1 MAAKRSLVLHRLTG
15 TLLFLIMSI
24 ALPVSPGTF
33 EFAGREYGANV
44 ITHPPGYD
52 GRGGNMIVTVGI
64 APSSTYAA
72 EMVVPIQNAVDT
84 WNNLIPT
91 TENVVREGS
100 NVPAHQF
107 DFESVALH
115 ELGHCLGLGHPNL
128 ASESGLTGMDRNYT
142 SSTKGADG
150 QFNLASGADAV
161 IGSGDDLR
169 GDDVNLHWFQKSNNN
184 PFSVAERVDQT
195 TYSRDLVDLPP
206 GQSFAANADRN
217 VGRLWGIHDTE
228 AVMQQ
233 GIISGEA
240 QRTLTGDDVATL
252 RLAMSG
258 LDRLAGT
265 TDDYTVQLE
274 FVGLSDNADI
284 VFSFD
289 GSRASFAV
297 CEIRAV
303 QIDPLHFTIS
313 QGRIYFNANIAWF
326 FNDVPAPTPP
336 KYSTPSPAIFANDI
350 AGSITLQQNDTL
362 KITLSLNPGV
372 YIGKLADY
380 WLRAATPMGVFWL
393 SDRFEFIPSDQP
405 IRAYGGK
412 LFVIDRFPI
421 LTIPANQLPLGTY
434 TLTFAVDDNLDG
446 VANGTF
452 QASIDVTITP

>member
-1 MAAKRSLVLHRLTG
+1 
-15 TLLFLIMSI
+15 
-24 ALPVSPGTF
+24 
-33 EFAGREYGANV
+33 
-44 ITHPPGYD
+44 
-52 GRGGNMIVTVGI
+52 MIVTVGI

-72 EMVVPIQNAVDT
+72 EMVVPIQNVVDT

-128 ASESGLTGMDRNYT
+128 ASESGLTGADRNYT

-150 QFNLASGADAV
+150 QFNLASGADGV

-265 TDDYTVQLE
+265 ADDYTVQLE

-326 FNDVPAPTPP
+326 FNDMPAPTPP
-336 KYSTPSPAIFANDI
+336 KYSAPSPAILANDI

-362 KITLSLNPGV
+362 TLTLSLNPGV
-372 YIGKLADY
+372 YIGKPADY

-393 SDRFEFIPSDQP
+393 NDRSEFIPSDQP
-405 IRAYGGK
+405 IRAYGGE

-421 LTIPANQLPLGTY
+421 LTMPTNQLPLGTY
-434 TLTFAVDDNLDG
+434 TLTFAVDNNLDG